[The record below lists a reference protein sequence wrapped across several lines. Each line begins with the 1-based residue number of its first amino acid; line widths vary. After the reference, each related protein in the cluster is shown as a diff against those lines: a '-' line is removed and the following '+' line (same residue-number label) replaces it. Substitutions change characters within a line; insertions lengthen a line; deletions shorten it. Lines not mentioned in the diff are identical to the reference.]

1 MKLFYFIKRRIAAVQ
16 FYNCLFSKKDD
27 SRIVPLSEKIGIANG
42 YSTTKRGSRIG
53 FITNDYNKFSFKIE
67 FIVNDYTKRG
77 FKIGFIANGYNKTGF
92 QICINCEWL
101 QQIEFQNWIHCE

>member
-1 MKLFYFIKRRIAAVQ
+1 MKLFYFIKRRIATVQ

-27 SRIVPLSEKIGIANG
+27 SRIVPLSEKIGIAKLDSLRMVTVQQNG
-42 YSTTKRGSRIG
+42 VPELDSLQMITTKRGSRIG

-77 FKIGFIANGYNKTGF
+77 FKFGFIANG
-92 QICINCEWL
+92 
-101 QQIEFQNWIHCE
+101 